1 MSPRATPNVAHTGWP
16 LALLHCAVGRQVVMV
31 DDDRRCVVQ
40 CFLHVYDDA
49 AAHVMIT
56 KLYEG
61 LKNPHT
67 HHESCCKPCDWWKNA
82 SGQNTSHSVAR
93 IEHPLVVAVPL
104 CVHVCHGIGPG
115 VHLSWYCC
123 KGTCPCGFPLMAAA
137 VTVTEC
143 GLVCTPRTLFF
154 LCRRHTCTLMLIVQ
168 WP

>member
-1 MSPRATPNVAHTGWP
+1 
-16 LALLHCAVGRQVVMV
+16 
-31 DDDRRCVVQ
+31 
-40 CFLHVYDDA
+40 VYDDA
-49 AAHVMIT
+49 AAHVMIA

-61 LKNPHT
+61 LQNPHT
-67 HHESCCKPCDWWKNA
+67 HHESCYKPCDRWQNA

-115 VHLSWYCC
+115 IHLSWYCC

-143 GLVCTPRTLFF
+143 GLVCTPRNLFF
-154 LCRRHTCTLMLIVQ
+154 LCKRHTILLMWCTTKAENFLLMMWCTTKADSCKFSTNVM
-168 WP
+168 WCTTKAES